1 MFNIAHRGSS
11 GTHPENT
18 LASFLAAVEDGADM
32 CELDVQS
39 TRDGAVVVMHDDRVD
54 RTTDGVG
61 AIATLSLEEI
71 RRLDAGAKFNPKFRG
86 ERVPTLDEVFRATSG
101 KVGLNIEMKEGAA
114 AERKVC
120 ELIRAH
126 DALSTSIVSSFEL
139 RALEEL
145 RAIDPEVRLGVLGE
159 ENPAAMLDAASRLGA
174 WSINPRFD
182 LAQPAFCI
190 EAHKRGL
197 KVLVWTVDAPEA
209 MRLLIEWGVDG
220 IITNHPA
227 RLRDVLAGR

>member
-1 MFNIAHRGSS
+1 
-11 GTHPENT
+11 
-18 LASFLAAVEDGADM
+18 M

-39 TRDGAVVVMHDDRVD
+39 TLDGAVVVMHDDHVD
-54 RTTDGVG
+54 RTTDGMG
-61 AIATLSLEEI
+61 AIASLTLEEI

-86 ERVPTLDEVFRATSG
+86 ERVPTLDEVLRATRG

-114 AERKVC
+114 AESKVC

-139 RALEEL
+139 KALEEL
-145 RAIDPEVRLGVLGE
+145 HAIDPAIRFGVLGE
-159 ENPAAMLDAASRLGA
+159 ENPAALLDAASRLGA

-182 LAQPAFCI
+182 LAQPAFCA
-190 EAHKRGL
+190 EAHQRGL
-197 KVLVWTVDAPEA
+197 QVLVWTVDAPEA
-209 MRLLIEWGVDG
+209 MQLLIEWGVDG

>member
-1 MFNIAHRGSS
+1 
-11 GTHPENT
+11 
-18 LASFLAAVEDGADM
+18 M

-39 TRDGAVVVMHDDRVD
+39 TRDGEVIVMHDDSVD

-61 AIATLSLEEI
+61 AVATLTLEEI
-71 RRLDAGAKFNPKFRG
+71 RRLDAGSKFNPRFRS
-86 ERVPTLDEVFRATSG
+86 ERVPTLEEVLRATRG
-101 KVGLNIEMKEGAA
+101 KLGLNIEMKEGAA

-120 ELIRAH
+120 ELIRAQG
-126 DALSTSIVSSFEL
+126 ALPTAIVSSFEL

-159 ENPAAMLDAASRLGA
+159 EKPAAMLDAASRLRA

-182 LAQPAFCI
+182 LAQPEFCK
-190 EAHKRGL
+190 EAHRRGL

-220 IITNHPA
+220 IITNYPA